1 MSVSVVMATYN
12 GEKYIQEQLDSIR
25 TQSVSPDEVIICD
38 DCSTDNTVKV
48 VEKYITLYKLENK
61 WKIYKNECNLGY
73 ADNFNKVAE
82 MANGTFVLFA
92 DQDDIWLNNKIEISI
107 ETMQKYQDCQVL
119 CTDYEPFLDGE
130 EVPKPPRSVLKQMP
144 NNGTLEKITLNKKSV
159 YIRALGCCMCIR
171 KTFLQDVEKYW
182 FDGWAQDDRMWRLA
196 QCADGCY
203 LLHLNLVR
211 HRIHGN
217 NTSTYG
223 KYHTVEKRIQLFEN
237 MQEANKQMLQ
247 MKYNTGIGSEIRLL
261 NKHIEMMK
269 LRLILLK
276 KGELKCLIQLIR
288 YLPYYQK
295 VKSFLVEFY
304 LVVKEKRWEKAMK

>member
-48 VEKYITLYKLENK
+48 VEKYIKLYKLENK
-61 WKIYKNECNLGY
+61 WKIYKNEYNLGY

-247 MKYNTGIGSEIRLL
+247 MLKDSDEEK
-261 NKHIEMMK
+261 NK
-269 LRLILLK
+269 ILLIDMHIKMMQLRIFMLKRK
-276 KGELKCLIQLIR
+276 KIWNSIQLIAF
-288 YLPYYQK
+288 LPYYQK
-295 VKSFLVEFY
+295 QRSLLVEIY
-304 LVVKEKRWEKAMK
+304 LIIKESK